1 MNKKRLTLSEWASI
15 AEVIGAIGV
24 VISLIYVGIQ
34 VSENTDEIRATN
46 RQQLIG
52 RAHSATNRIASSPDL
67 SQAISNLVNGDPL
80 TPSQQIQ
87 YGFFV
92 RGMVYD
98 VQEAFLLHQEGRL
111 DEAYWKTRSAL
122 IVSYM
127 TQDLARGIYIRDKAL
142 GLLHEDFVLWADQ
155 VLEIDADN

>member
-1 MNKKRLTLSEWASI
+1 MNKKILSLSEWASI
-15 AEVIGAIGV
+15 AEVIGAVGV

-52 RAHSATNRIASSPDL
+52 RAHTATNHVASSPELAHAL
-67 SQAISNLVNGDPL
+67 SKLGSREPL
-80 TPSQQIQ
+80 TPAQQIQ

-98 VQEAFLLHQEGRL
+98 VQEAFLLHQEERL
-111 DEAYWKTRSAL
+111 DEAYWKTRAAL
-122 IVSYM
+122 IESYM
-127 TQDLARGIYIRDKAL
+127 TQGKARDIYFRDRDL

-155 VLEIDADN
+155 VIDIDANP

>member
-1 MNKKRLTLSEWASI
+1 MEKKKLSLAEWASV
-15 AEVIGAIGV
+15 AEVIGAVGV
-24 VISLIYVGIQ
+24 VISLVYVGIQ

-52 RAHSATNRIASSPDL
+52 RAHTATTRIASSPEL
-67 SQAISNLVNGDPL
+67 SQAISNIVNGEPL
-80 TPSQQIQ
+80 TPSQQTQ

-111 DEAYWKTRSAL
+111 DQAYWDTRSAL
-122 IVSYM
+122 VRSYM
-127 TQDLARGIYIRDKAL
+127 TQEFARSIYTRDRNL
-142 GLLHEDFVLWADQ
+142 GLLHTDFVVWADE
-155 VLEIDADN
+155 VLGIDE

>member
-1 MNKKRLTLSEWASI
+1 MTKLRLAEWASI

-24 VISLIYVGIQ
+24 VISLIYVGVQ

-46 RQQLIG
+46 RQELVG
-52 RAHSATNRIASSPDL
+52 RAHTATNRIASSPEL
-67 SQAISNLVNGDPL
+67 SQAISNIANGEPL

-92 RGMVYD
+92 RGMIYD

-111 DEAYWKTRSAL
+111 DQKYWETRAAL

-127 TQDLARGIYIRDKAL
+127 TQELAQSIYIRDRAL
-142 GLLHEDFVLWADQ
+142 GVLHEDFVLWADEELGLGSRQ
-155 VLEIDADN
+155 